1 MGCCEDTQRRTMTKT
16 ILEYEAKSKLDAGQP
31 TEEGVRILRELV
43 RHYKAA
49 DWTEVSKFV
58 TCFQRVDPGNV
69 PDTGQLS
76 VRPRTVGAAALFY
89 LCLCPEQQVREQ
101 VCRQNASAVLHTLE
115 EAPPDTQQF
124 AFAFLDLALQNRP
137 EALLQTF
144 VELGAFKVLLW
155 HLDSADSHL
164 RKMAAVLSGVI
175 FREYAPAQQAFL
187 QGGGATKLVQLISR
201 ETENDQTLNDLLECV
216 IDLVTVSGYLER

>member
-1 MGCCEDTQRRTMTKT
+1 MTKT
-16 ILEYEAKSKLDAGQP
+16 ILEYEAKCKTDESQS

-49 DWTEVSKFV
+49 DWTEVSKFIN
-58 TCFQRVDPGNV
+58 CFQRIDPQNV

-76 VRPRTVGAAALFY
+76 VRPKTVGAAALFY
-89 LCLCPEQQVREQ
+89 LCLCPDQEIREQ
-101 VCRQNASAVLHTLE
+101 VCKLNASAVLRTLE

-124 AFAFLDLALQNRP
+124 GFAFLDLALQKRP
-137 EALLQTF
+137 ESLLQTF

-164 RKMAAVLSGVI
+164 RKMAAVLSAVI
-175 FREYAPAQQAFL
+175 FREFAPGQQAFL

-201 ETENDQTLNDLLECV
+201 ETDNDQTLNDLLECV
-216 IDLVTVSGYLER
+216 IDLVTVFSS